1 MDDRRLKT
9 LTWSMLGVGV
19 LCLGLALDTDRA
31 RASSPSQTAKTANP
45 ASPDPEVEP
54 PKAVVDDYC
63 VMCHNDDSKAGNMS
77 LESFDVAHPEKDAP
91 LAEKMIRKL
100 RAGMMP
106 PSFAPQPDPGE
117 IADLARSLEER
128 VDAAAAVSPNPG
140 GRTFQRLNRVEY
152 ERSIRDL
159 LAIDVDVS
167 SFLPPDTVS
176 HGFDNIADV
185 QTMSATLLEGYMRAA
200 SQISRLAVGDPN
212 AGPSEATYKVPR
224 TANQVEHV
232 EGAPFGTR
240 GGISVVHNFP
250 ADGQYVFKMQ
260 LHGSPT
266 GQLFGAPR
274 KGEQIEVSVNGERA
288 ALLDIDPLMDES
300 DPNGMNMQTARIFV
314 KAGPQR
320 VSAAFIQRFAGPVD
334 DLIAPIEHT
343 LADTQIGTDPGIT
356 MLPHLRVFSINGPYD
371 VTGVS
376 ETVSRRRIFTC
387 RPTASDEERRCANE
401 IVSRLATEAY
411 RRPVDDLDLE
421 GLMSFYEQG
430 ATEGGFESGVRTALQ
445 AILASPY
452 FVFRLEATPAR
463 AVKPASVD
471 AGNVRR
477 VTGTNLASRLSF
489 FIWAGP
495 PDAELLKLAREGTLD
510 TPAGLDAQVERMLAD
525 PRAEALSTRFA
536 AQWLRL
542 QDLDKIDPDTLL
554 YPQWDETLSQAM
566 KRETELFFDSFVQ
579 EDRSVLELLTA
590 DYTFVNERLALHY
603 GIPNVTGGRFRRVHL
618 DDENRRGLLGQG
630 SILTLTSV
638 ADRTSPVQRGKWIM
652 EVLLGS
658 PPPPPPPN
666 VPALEATTSAAGGEV
681 LSVRAA
687 MERHRADPACTS
699 CHRVIDPLGLA
710 LENFDVTGAW
720 RIKDNGVPVDA
731 TGELYDGTKLQG
743 PASLRQALVD
753 HKESFI
759 RAFTESL
766 MTYALGRRVEYYDQ
780 PTIRAITRKAGES
793 SYRMSSFV
801 KGVVSSAAFRMRTTD
816 PPVTTEDRQE

>member
-1 MDDRRLKT
+1 MKAI
-9 LTWSMLGVGV
+9 TWGMLGAGL
-19 LCLGLALDTDRA
+19 LCVGLALDIDPA
-31 RASSPSQTAKTANP
+31 KASSRLQEESRAAVPAVPDAEAPS
-45 ASPDPEVEP
+45 EVVEN
-54 PKAVVDDYC
+54 YC
-63 VMCHNDDSKAGNMS
+63 VMCHNDESKAGNMS
-77 LESFDVAHPEKDAP
+77 LESFDVGHPEKDAP
-91 LAEKMIRKL
+91 LAEQMIRKL

-106 PSFAPQPDPGE
+106 PSFAPQPEPGE
-117 IADLARSLEER
+117 VADLARSLEER
-128 VDAAAAVSPNPG
+128 IDAVAATSPNPG

-159 LAIDVDVS
+159 LSIDIDVT

-200 SQISRLAVGDPN
+200 SQISRLAMGDPN

-266 GQLFGAPR
+266 GQLFGSMR
-274 KGEQIEVSVNGERA
+274 KGEQIEVSVNGGRV
-288 ALLDIDPLMDES
+288 ALLDVDPLMDES
-300 DPNGMNMQTARIFV
+300 DPNGMNMKTAPVFV

-320 VSAAFIQRFAGPVD
+320 VSAAFIQKFAGPVD

-376 ETVSRRRIFTC
+376 ETVSRHQIFTC
-387 RPTASDEERRCANE
+387 RPTTQAEERPCAKE
-401 IVSRLATEAY
+401 IVSRLATRAY
-411 RRPVDDLDLE
+411 RRPVGDLDME

-430 ATEGGFESGVRTALQ
+430 AEEGGFETGVRTALQ

-452 FVFRLEATPAR
+452 FVFRLEETPLKA
-463 AVKPASVD
+463 D
-471 AGNVRR
+471 AGKAYR
-477 VTGTNLASRLSF
+477 VGDVDLASRMSF
-489 FIWAGP
+489 FLWASP
-495 PDAELLKLAREGTLD
+495 PDAELLKLASEGTLENS
-510 TPAGLDAQVERMLAD
+510 AVLDGQVERMLAD

-542 QDLDKIDPDTLL
+542 QDLNKIDPDTLL
-554 YPQWDETLSQAM
+554 YPQWDETLSEAM
-566 KRETELFFDSFVQ
+566 RRETELFFDSFVR

-618 DDENRRGLLGQG
+618 EDQNRRGLLGQG

-666 VPALEATTSAAGGEV
+666 VPALEATTGAAGGDV
-681 LSVRAA
+681 LSVREA
-687 MERHRADPACTS
+687 MERHRADPACNS

-731 TGELYDGTKLQG
+731 TGELYDGTKLEG
-743 PASLRQALVD
+743 PASLRQALLD
-753 HKESFI
+753 HEESFL

-780 PTIRAITRKAGES
+780 PAIRAITRRASEN

-801 KGVVSSAAFRMRTTD
+801 EGVVESAAFRMKTSD
-816 PPVTTEDRQE
+816 APVSTEDQ